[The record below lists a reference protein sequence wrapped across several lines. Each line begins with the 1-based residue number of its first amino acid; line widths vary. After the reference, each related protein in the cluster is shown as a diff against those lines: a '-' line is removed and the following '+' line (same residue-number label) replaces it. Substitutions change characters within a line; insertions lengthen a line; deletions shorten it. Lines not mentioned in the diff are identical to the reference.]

1 MEATALR
8 GLTAQLGNATLVAG
22 TTTTLSLSVATAFA
36 ISGKVYSKAIAS
48 NQATPTTDANT
59 GAAFL
64 GVKANKGCVFVLG
77 LDASGNT
84 VAVQGEITDLDAS
97 GNFVIAPEFPA
108 TIPATMCP
116 IGYYIIKAG
125 ATADATTGWILG
137 TSNVASVTGI
147 TYTLVNIAT
156 LPTRPQIA

>member
-8 GLTAQLGNATLVAG
+8 GITAQFGNGTLVAG
-22 TTTTLSLSVATAFA
+22 TTTTISISVATTFA
-36 ISGKVYSKAIAS
+36 IRGKMYSKAIAS
-48 NQATPTTDANT
+48 NQATPTTDSNT

-84 VAVQGEITDLDAS
+84 KAVQGEIVDLDSTGA
-97 GNFVIAPEFPA
+97 FIVAPEFPLVPD
-108 TIPATMCP
+108 TVCP

-125 ATADATTGWILG
+125 STADATTGWILG
-137 TSNVASVTGI
+137 SSNSASVTGI
-147 TYTLVNIAT
+147 TYTLVNVAT
-156 LPTRPQIA
+156 LPDRPQIS